1 MTRTICALTGGVAL
15 SVMAQATSAQAVAQA
30 AGDSQGPVTVNEIV
44 VTATKRTERMQ
55 SVPLSVSVVDSA
67 QLARQNIT
75 NVADLTVS
83 IPGLNS
89 AGPYGALSIR
99 GIGSESFSRSSEGS
113 VGVVVDGVALAG
125 TSANPPQMFDVARV
139 EVLEG
144 PQGTLFGS
152 TSSAGVI
159 NIVTNVPDP
168 SKFEAIGHVD
178 IGTLD
183 DYTVHGVVNIPI
195 AGNAALR
202 VSGSFD
208 EAPNVL
214 HDDYDDT
221 WQRNY
226 DLGGRARFLWQ
237 PTANITVN
245 EIADFSQH
253 TQNGG
258 APWSVY
264 YSTPGSVLSTGL
276 AACGVTVSS
285 TNDAGCPL
293 GGSSET
299 VQTYGYSSQVDV
311 RLGQYTLTSISAYRG
326 LFLNDHASSVADL
339 PLNLL
344 AQGQYQRVN
353 NVSQELRL
361 ASPTGGL
368 VDYVVGLYYFDS
380 ELKGATTQFGPTESL
395 YGVPYDL
402 GQTLSTRASTADY
415 AVFGQGA
422 IHVTHALRVNLGARL
437 GSDLVSART
446 TGALAPGAV
455 APIAN
460 IDGIAGKAVDK
471 YVSYRVGV
479 EYDLTRDVMAY
490 ATYAKGFKG
499 SAVNDQAAGPGVPI
513 LVQPEIP
520 HAGEVGF
527 KSTLFEGRLGANL
540 ALFYAKTDN
549 FQAQFFDP
557 ALAEFVFGN
566 APSLTTRG
574 VEINLFGRPISG
586 LTLNVGAIYDNAKYG
601 AGYQV
606 SCSQLQTAAQGCVP
620 VFNAAGAPIG
630 TATDAVGNRLVG
642 APEWKVTA
650 SGEYARHVA
659 NNLTGFLQIDLV
671 YTSQINWDAAYDPID
686 TSAPAT
692 IVGGRIGVRTDDQHY
707 GVSLFVRNLFDVYR
721 PIARFA
727 TPLAAE
733 ELDSQSYSQIPGPES
748 RRVIGVSLDARF

>member
-1 MTRTICALTGGVAL
+1 MTRIICALTGGVAL
-15 SVMAQATSAQAVAQA
+15 TAMAHAAWAQASAPA
-30 AGDSQGPVTVNEIV
+30 AGGAVTVNEIV

-55 SVPLSVSVVDSA
+55 RVPLSVSVVDSV

-83 IPGLNS
+83 VPGLNS

-159 NIVTNVPDP
+159 NIVTNAPDP
-168 SKFEAIGHVD
+168 ARFEAIGHAD
-178 IGTLD
+178 IGTLN
-183 DYTVHGVVNIPI
+183 DYTVHGVVNIPV

-202 VSGSFD
+202 ISGAFD
-208 EAPNVL
+208 EAPDIL
-214 HDDYDDT
+214 HNNYDDV

-226 DLGGRARFLWQ
+226 DAGGRARFLWE
-237 PTANITVN
+237 PTPNITVN

-253 TQNGG
+253 TQTGG
-258 APWSVY
+258 APWSIF
-264 YSTPGSVLSTGL
+264 YSTPDSVLSTGL
-276 AACGVTVSS
+276 AVCGMIVGP
-285 TNDAGCPL
+285 TNDAGCNL
-293 GGSSET
+293 SDARET
-299 VQTYGYSSQVDV
+299 VSTYGYSSQVDV
-311 RLGQYTLTSISAYRG
+311 KLGQYMLTSISAYRG
-326 LFLNDHASSVADL
+326 LFLNDHSSSVADL
-339 PLNLL
+339 PIDLLN
-344 AQGQYQRVN
+344 QGQYQRVN

-361 ASPTGGL
+361 ASPTGGR

-380 ELKGATTQFGPTESL
+380 ELKGATTQFGPAESL
-395 YGVPYDL
+395 YGVPFDL

-422 IHVTHALRVNLGARL
+422 IHITHALRISLGARL

-446 TGALAPGAV
+446 QGVLAPGAV
-455 APIAN
+455 APIAS

-471 YVSYRVGV
+471 YFSYRVGV

-499 SAVNDQAAGPGVPI
+499 SAVNDQAAGPGVPV
-513 LVQPEIP
+513 LVKPEIP
-520 HAGEVGF
+520 HSGEIGL

-540 ALFYAKTDN
+540 AWFYTKTDN

-557 ALAEFVFGN
+557 TLAEFVFGN
-566 APSLTTRG
+566 APSLTSKG
-574 VEINLFGRPISG
+574 VEVNLFGRPVAG

-601 AGYQV
+601 AGYEV
-606 SCSQLQTAAQGCVP
+606 SCSQLQTAAEGCTP
-620 VFNAAGAPIG
+620 VFNAAGVIVGA
-630 TATDAVGNRLVG
+630 ATDAGGNRLVG

-650 SGEYARHVA
+650 SGEYAKHIVD
-659 NNLTGFLQIDLV
+659 NLTGFLQVDLV
-671 YTSQINWDAAYDPID
+671 YTSEIKWDAAYDPID

-692 IVGGRIGVRTDDQHY
+692 IVGGRIGVRTDDRRY

-733 ELDSQSYSQIPGPES
+733 ELDPQSYSQIAGPES
-748 RRVIGVSLDARF
+748 RRVVGVSLDARF

>member
-1 MTRTICALTGGVAL
+1 MTRNICALAGGVAL
-15 SVMAQATSAQAVAQA
+15 SVMVQAAWAQA
-30 AGDSQGPVTVNEIV
+30 AAGDGQGPVTVNEIV

-83 IPGLNS
+83 VPALNS

-113 VGVVVDGVALAG
+113 VGAVVDGVALAG
-125 TSANPPQMFDVARV
+125 TSANPPQMFDIARV

-159 NIVTNVPDP
+159 NIVTNAPDP
-168 SKFEAIGHVD
+168 SKLEAIGHAD
-178 IGTLD
+178 IGTLN
-183 DYTVHGVVNIPI
+183 DYTVHGVVNIPVSST
-195 AGNAALR
+195 AALR

-214 HDDYDDT
+214 RDDYDGA

-226 DLGGRARFLWQ
+226 DLGGRARFLWE
-237 PTANITVN
+237 PTPYITVN

-253 TQNGG
+253 TQSGG

-264 YSTPGSVLSTGL
+264 YATPGSVLSTGL
-276 AACGVTVSS
+276 AACGVAVGPA
-285 TNDAGCPL
+285 NDAGCSL
-293 GGSSET
+293 GDGHTT
-299 VQTYGYSSQVDV
+299 VQTYGYSSQIDV
-311 RLGQYTLTSISAYRG
+311 KLGQYTLTSISAWRG
-326 LFLNDHASSVADL
+326 LFLNDRSSSVADL

-344 AQGQYQRVN
+344 DQGQYQRVN

-380 ELKGATTQFGPTESL
+380 ELKGATTQFGPAYSL
-395 YGVPYDL
+395 YGVPFDF

-415 AVFGQGA
+415 AAFGQGT
-422 IHVTHALRVNLGARL
+422 IHITHALRVNLGARL

-446 TGALAPGAV
+446 TGVLAPGAV
-455 APIAN
+455 APIAS

-499 SAVNDQAAGPGVPI
+499 SAVNDQAAGPGVPV
-513 LVQPEIP
+513 LVRPEIP
-520 HAGEVGF
+520 HSGEVGL
-527 KSTLFEGRLGANL
+527 KSTLFDGRLGANL
-540 ALFYAKTDN
+540 AWFYTKTDN

-566 APSLTTRG
+566 APSLTTKG
-574 VEINLFGRPISG
+574 VEVSVFGRPIAG
-586 LTLNVGAIYDNAKYG
+586 LTLNAGAIYDNAGYG
-601 AGYQV
+601 EGYQV
-606 SCSQLQTAAQGCVP
+606 SCSQLQTAAQGCLP
-620 VFNAAGAPIG
+620 VFNAAGVPVG
-630 TATDAVGNRLVG
+630 TATDAGGNRLVG

-650 SGEYARHVA
+650 SGEYASRVA
-659 NNLTGFLQIDLV
+659 SNLTGFLQVDLV

-692 IVGGRIGVRTDDQHY
+692 IVGGRIGVRTDDRRY

-733 ELDSQSYSQIPGPES
+733 ELDPQSYSQIPGPES